1 MKTGNSVTTAIF
13 LSLWT
18 LLLASGAMSAEPD
31 RGAIRSVVE
40 QQLAAFQQDNAAL
53 AFSFASPKIRKTFGS
68 PDRFL
73 LMVKSGYPAVY
84 RPQSVTFLDVIMLR
98 GQPTQRVLLTAP
110 DGTQTTAH
118 YFMEQQPDGRWL
130 IDGCV
135 LSTPEALSAKWQGY
149 RHPAAG

>member
-1 MKTGNSVTTAIF
+1 MKTGISVTAAIF
-13 LSLWT
+13 FSFWT
-18 LLLASGAMSAEPD
+18 LFPASGAMSAEPD

-40 QQLAAFQQDNAAL
+40 QQLEAFQQDDATL
-53 AFSFASPKIRKTFGS
+53 AFSFASPKIRKTFGT
-68 PDRFL
+68 PGRFL
-73 LMVKSGYPAVY
+73 SMVKSGYPEVY
-84 RPQSVTFLDVIMLR
+84 RPRSVTFLDVIMLR

-135 LSTPEALSAKWQGY
+135 LSAPEALSARWQGHH
-149 RHPAAG
+149 HPAAG